1 MKKQILIAILVVSTS
16 VFAQK
21 KKKTV
26 KTETQN
32 VIAKTDNVSA
42 EIAKNNMYV
51 FANNG
56 KSKDTISV
64 KPLGTSVPA
73 EAKMVAFNT
82 KNNKLYMVT
91 WIEKNMTKTVTK
103 TEIATIVNSEIY
115 DIATKTKVFENK
127 QTATNIKEQVFL
139 DKLKNAS
146 ETQERNRNEG
156 FVVTLLPD
164 GDLSLKT
171 KTQDSKM
178 TYDVVAKKYSIKK
191 K

>member
-1 MKKQILIAILVVSTS
+1 MKKLILLAILS
-16 VFAQK
+16 VTTTIVAQK
-21 KKKTV
+21 KKKSG
-26 KTETQN
+26 KTESQN
-32 VIAKTDNVSA
+32 VIAKTDNISA
-42 EIAKNNMYV
+42 EIAKNNMYI

-56 KSKDTISV
+56 KLKDTISV
-64 KPLGTSVPA
+64 KSLGTSVPI
-73 EAKMVAFNT
+73 EAKIVAFNT

-146 ETQERNRNEG
+146 ENQERNRNEG

-178 TYDVVAKKYSIKK
+178 TYDAVAKKYSIKK